1 MAFIQINGSYF
12 QKKRK
17 IINMSKN
24 LPTGIGGTIAF
35 VFNGFAR
42 WDQNFNV
49 FLDIYFL
56 VTDISIWYISIFQC
70 LQKTSY
76 KTIIN
81 NTGVYMY
88 MIKKLSNKTMLFFLF
103 SKIIIL

>member
-1 MAFIQINGSYF
+1 
-12 QKKRK
+12 
-17 IINMSKN
+17 MSKN
-24 LPTGIGGTIAF
+24 LPTGIGGTIAL

-56 VTDISIWYISIFQC
+56 VTVRIFLFGTFQFFNAC
-70 LQKTSY
+70 KKTSY
-76 KTIIN
+76 KTILN